1 MTKAPIE
8 YQSSAK
14 VKIERRP
21 NRSDSQ
27 LKASV
32 PVNRPRKS
40 AATKL
45 AKPFRSNR
53 PCVVGVKMP
62 ALNRPV
68 GVLAGEERSENL
80 EQPAREN
87 SATRRRV
94 WRDGGS
100 RSSRAATVTAGPVA
114 ISLPPSIFRQRHS
127 RLPPR

>member
-27 LKASV
+27 LNASV
-32 PVNRPRKS
+32 PMNSPRNK

-53 PCVVGVKMP
+53 PWVVGVNIP
-62 ALNRPV
+62 ALNRPI
-68 GVLAGEERSENL
+68 
-80 EQPAREN
+80 
-87 SATRRRV
+87 AT
-94 WRDGGS
+94 
-100 RSSRAATVTAGPVA
+100 
-114 ISLPPSIFRQRHS
+114 
-127 RLPPR
+127 